1 MFKRTFKLLG
11 LFLLLLFSFIYTDNV
26 FKEAR
31 KTDPVMKKIKIYKRE
46 NDIKPTEPT
55 ILGDEMIIGLT
66 GLEVDLK
73 KSYKNMKSN
82 DMFDDKNVIY
92 KEKKPKINLSN
103 TYDYYIKKGNQS
115 TKAISIIFK
124 VNKDSDVDNII
135 SILRNN
141 NLSITFFVDGL
152 WIKKNTDKAFL
163 MNELGC
169 EIYNLGYDGKYE
181 KNMIEITNNLIESIT
196 LKKSNYCLIEAKDEN
211 IKQLCKSKKMHTI
224 IPTVIN
230 PNISELKKYIE
241 KGNII
246 VYDIDLFDYS
256 KFNLMSKIITSRGYV
271 INKLSNTINEKLY
284 NY

>member
-73 KSYKNMKSN
+73 KSYKNMKRN

-103 TYDYYIKKGNQS
+103 TAKN
-115 TKAISIIFK
+115 KAWK
-124 VNKDSDVDNII
+124 
-135 SILRNN
+135 
-141 NLSITFFVDGL
+141 
-152 WIKKNTDKAFL
+152 
-163 MNELGC
+163 
-169 EIYNLGYDGKYE
+169 
-181 KNMIEITNNLIESIT
+181 
-196 LKKSNYCLIEAKDEN
+196 
-211 IKQLCKSKKMHTI
+211 
-224 IPTVIN
+224 
-230 PNISELKKYIE
+230 
-241 KGNII
+241 
-246 VYDIDLFDYS
+246 
-256 KFNLMSKIITSRGYV
+256 
-271 INKLSNTINEKLY
+271 
-284 NY
+284 